1 MRRLT
6 KSEFL
11 EMPIGEFF
19 KLSKH
24 EDYLISKDINT
35 CGQFSL
41 KSLGVELLPD
51 QPEITIE
58 NLGRFMAKYGGRPSA
73 IFRKG
78 NQTYAG
84 LLTYRQTDNYVSENF
99 KVWPKCEIV
108 DQRWAD
114 LGGAE

>member
-1 MRRLT
+1 MKKLT

-11 EMPIGEFF
+11 EMPIGELGF
-19 KLSKH
+19 KVRQNTMLTHKEAFNDIVML
-24 EDYLISKDINT
+24 ED
-35 CGQFSL
+35 
-41 KSLGVELLPD
+41 LGVELLPD
-51 QPEITIE
+51 LPEITVE

-73 IFRKG
+73 IFREG

-108 DQRWAD
+108 DQRWSD